1 MLPFDDPREDAGF
14 EERDLEDVDFVVFFV
29 APDRDEADVDVV
41 DLDDADRDRP
51 PEPLPC
57 PLAPAIPLPLQR
69 TVRARRLLPI

>member
-1 MLPFDDPREDAGF
+1 MLPFDEPREDVGF
-14 EERDLEDVDFVVFFV
+14 EERDLEDVDFVVFFA
-29 APDRDEADVDVV
+29 APDRDEGDVDVV
-41 DLDDADRDRP
+41 DLDDAARDRP